1 MLIGVEYDKIEFQL
15 FGLDLLEPNGV
26 FGDIIIF
33 ALSIFFA
40 YKIKKYSNG
49 LPFFNQWSWFFIV
62 FGTGFLAG
70 GFGHLFF
77 NYYGVPG
84 KYASWYI
91 GILSNVFVERAM
103 ISIHPSEKFRRIANP
118 LSLLKLILSLIGMTW
133 SINYF
138 DLNADPAKGMWFPM
152 FASVV
157 GVLFCHVYLGIV
169 YAKRISPIFR
179 NLWISFIV
187 TVPSVIVLALK
198 ISPAQWYDKND
209 LAHTFMIFGMFFYYF
224 TVKRYAKELKH
235 NL

>member
-1 MLIGVEYDKIEFQL
+1 MLIGVEYEKIEFQL

-26 FGDIIIF
+26 FGDILIF
-33 ALSIFFA
+33 AFSIYFA
-40 YKIKKYSNG
+40 YKIKQYGNG
-49 LPFFNQWSWFFIV
+49 TPFFKLWSWFFIV
-62 FGTGFLAG
+62 FGIGFLAG

-103 ISIHPSEKFRRIANP
+103 ISIHPSERFKRIANP
-118 LSLLKLILSLIGMTW
+118 ISFVKLILSLIGMTW

-138 DLNADPAKGMWFPM
+138 DLNLDPAKGMWFPM
-152 FASVV
+152 FASVI
-157 GVLFCHVYLGIV
+157 GVLFCHVYLGIL
-169 YAKRISPIFR
+169 YAKKISPIFKY
-179 NLWISFIV
+179 LWISFIV
-187 TVPSVIVLALK
+187 TLPSVVVLAVK

-209 LAHTFMIFGMFFYYF
+209 LAHTIMIIGMCFYHY
-224 TVKRYAKELKH
+224 TVKKYAEELKD